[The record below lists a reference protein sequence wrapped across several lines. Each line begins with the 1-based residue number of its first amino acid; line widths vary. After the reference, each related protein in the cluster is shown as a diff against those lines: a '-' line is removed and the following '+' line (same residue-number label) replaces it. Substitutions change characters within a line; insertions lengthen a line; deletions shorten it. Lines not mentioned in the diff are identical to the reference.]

1 MIDPGY
7 TALRQRLHELGC
19 FDYRPGR
26 AALDLL
32 LTLGLSAALLSAA
45 AAFGWPWAPPLFVL
59 GSVLFFR
66 LGYLMHDGAHGGVFG
81 EPTLDR
87 RFTRIACA
95 FLGALPSGWRYGH
108 NRHHAA
114 PNVRGIDGDQAERWQ
129 PDARYPSYFSAF
141 LALLILRRVRGV
153 RLPRS
158 VLMLWI
164 RDGFHAHRHAPERF
178 RSELVAAVFGQLL
191 QLACFCV
198 LFGAW
203 GPALYLL
210 HTHIGL
216 VFLNAV
222 FLGNHYDLPSFD
234 APEHRAI
241 EFAELQVVTSRNY
254 PPSRLGDFFHGG
266 LGYQIEHHLFPDL
279 PRHGLRRAAP
289 HVRAYCAARGLPYNE
304 APFLECILRALRFH
318 LVPRAAQ
325 PH

>member
-7 TALRQRLHELGC
+7 TALRQRLIDLGC
-19 FDYRPGR
+19 FDYRPWR
-26 AALDLL
+26 AVLDLL
-32 LTLGLSAALLSAA
+32 LTLGCAAALMVAA
-45 AAFGWPWAPPLFVL
+45 AGLGWPYAAPLFVL
-59 GSVLFFR
+59 GSVVFFR

-81 EPTLDR
+81 DPARDR
-87 RFTRIACA
+87 RFTAIACA
-95 FLGALPSGWRYGH
+95 CLGAVPSGWRYGH

-114 PNVRGIDGDQAERWQ
+114 PNVRGIDGDQSERWQ
-129 PDARYPSYFSAF
+129 PDARYHSYLAAF
-141 LALLILRRVRGV
+141 LALLIFRRVGGV

-164 RDGFHAHRHAPERF
+164 RDGLYARRHAPERF
-178 RSELVAAVFGQLL
+178 RRELLGAVFGQLL
-191 QLACFCV
+191 QLAFFGLV
-198 LFGAW
+198 FGAW
-203 GPALYLL
+203 GLPLYLL

-234 APEHRAI
+234 APEHRAL
-241 EFAELQVVTSRNY
+241 ESTELQIVTSRNY
-254 PPSRLGDFFHGG
+254 PPSRLGDLFHGG

-304 APFLECILRALRFH
+304 APFLECILRALRYH
-318 LVPRAAQ
+318 VVRPAQ
-325 PH
+325 RR